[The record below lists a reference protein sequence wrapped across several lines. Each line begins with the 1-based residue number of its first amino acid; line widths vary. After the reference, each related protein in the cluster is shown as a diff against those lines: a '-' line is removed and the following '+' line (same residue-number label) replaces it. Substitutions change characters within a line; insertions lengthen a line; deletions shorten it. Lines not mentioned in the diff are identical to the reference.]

1 MKKRIISLM
10 LASVMV
16 ISTLAACGSSN
27 TGTNETPAETP
38 AAETE
43 ATDES
48 AAQTGSDT
56 PLVAGYSNFSEKF
69 SMFFSETEYDKD
81 VAALTQAM
89 LVDVDRS
96 GAVVLNGI
104 EGETKDYAGTD
115 YTYTGAADL
124 TVTQNDNDTTT
135 YDFKLREDILF
146 SDGEPLTADDLIFNL
161 YVYLDPAY
169 DGFITLNTLPII
181 GLKNYQAN
189 STAADSVTADDVAAY
204 VESMPEALQTA
215 VSENIIAPTLTA
227 EKDWCTENYEA
238 QGAASAEEFFVACYS
253 TDESYDMAGKDY
265 DTIVSDVI
273 AMYGADYKT
282 LGSNYAGDDTYFDA
296 DVTSLA
302 EKALIE
308 EKVAAGEGEEVPNI
322 AGIEKL
328 GDYEVAVT
336 ISGFDATAVYQFVEF
351 GIAPLHYYGDKTQYD
366 YENNQ
371 FGFPRGDLTIVKDKT
386 TTPMGAGPYKFIKY
400 ENKIVYFEA
409 NDSYFKGAPK
419 IKNVQ
424 YKETDNSD
432 KIPGV
437 QQGTIDLTDPSGS
450 KQAFEQIGEING
462 NGELNGDV
470 IMTDR
475 VDNLGYGYIGINAD
489 TVRVGDDSD
498 SEQSKNLRKA
508 LATVL
513 ASYRDVAVD
522 SYYGD
527 AASVIN
533 YPISNTSWAAP
544 QKSDEGYQ
552 VAYSTDVDGNSIY
565 TDSMSAE
572 DKYAAAIEA
581 SLGYFEAAGYTVA
594 DGKLTAAPDGAKL
607 TYEIIIPGEGKGDH
621 PSFAILTDA
630 KAAFETIGFTLEIND
645 PTDSNIL
652 WDKTNAR
659 TQELWTAAWQ
669 ATPDPDMY
677 QTYHSESTASNYYQ
691 IADPDLDAYIMDA
704 RTSADQSYRKSV
716 YKECLNIILDWAV
729 EIPVYQRQNCIIYSP
744 ERINADTFTPGV
756 TTYYKWWKEIENL
769 EMK

>member
-16 ISTLAACGSSN
+16 IGTLAGCGSGN
-27 TGTNETPAETP
+27 NATTGETTPA
-38 AAETE
+38 E

-48 AAQTGSDT
+48 AAETSSDT
-56 PLVAGYSNFSEKF
+56 PLVVGYQDFSEKF
-69 SMFFSETEYDKD
+69 SMFFNESEYDKD
-81 VAALTQAM
+81 VAAMTQAM

-96 GAVVLNGI
+96 GAVVMNGV
-104 EGETKDYAGTD
+104 EGETIPYAGTD

-124 TVTQNDNDTTT
+124 TVIQNDDDTTT
-135 YDFKLREDILF
+135 YDFKLRDDITF
-146 SDGEPLTADDLIFNL
+146 SDGEPLTADDVIFSL
-161 YVYLDPAY
+161 YVFLDPAY
-169 DGFITLNTLPII
+169 DGFNVLNTLPIV

-204 VESMPEALQTA
+204 VKEMPEALKTA

-238 QGAASAEEFFVACYS
+238 QGAASAEEFFVACYG
-253 TDESYDMAGKDY
+253 TDDSYDMAGKDY
-265 DTIVSDVI
+265 DTIVNDVI
-273 AMYGADYKT
+273 AMYDGDYKT
-282 LGSNYAGDDTYFDA
+282 LGSNYAGDEAYFDG

-302 EKALIE
+302 EKLLIE

-322 AGIEKL
+322 EGIKKL
-328 GDYEVAVT
+328 GDYEVSVT
-336 ISGFDATAVYQFVEF
+336 INGFDATAVYQFLDF
-351 GIAPLHYYGDKTQYD
+351 GIAPLHYYGDKAQYD
-366 YENNQ
+366 YDNNK
-371 FGFPRGDLTIVKDKT
+371 FGFPRGDLSIVKEKT
-386 TTPMGAGPYKFIKY
+386 TKPMGAGPYKFIKY
-400 ENKIVYFEA
+400 ENKTVYFEA
-409 NDSYFKGAPK
+409 NDTYYKGTPK
-419 IKNVQ
+419 IKNLQ
-424 YKETDNSD
+424 FKESD
-432 KIPGV
+432 DADMIPGV
-437 QQGTIDLTDPSGS
+437 QQGTIDLADPSGS
-450 KQAFEQIGEING
+450 KKAFEQIGEING

-489 TVRVGDDSD
+489 TVNVGGEAS
-498 SEQSKNLRKA
+498 SEQSKDLRKA
-508 LATVL
+508 IATILSV
-513 ASYRDVAVD
+513 YRDVSID

-552 VAYSTDVDGNSIY
+552 LAYSVDVDGNPIY

-572 DKYAAAIEA
+572 EKYYAAIQAA
-581 SLGYFEAAGYTVA
+581 LGYFEAAGYTVT
-594 DGKLTAAPDGAKL
+594 DGKLTAAPAGAKL
-607 TYEIIIPGEGKGDH
+607 TYEIVIGADGKGDH

-630 KAAFETIGFTLEIND
+630 KAALETIGFTLEIND
-645 PTDSNIL
+645 PTDSNIM
-652 WDKTNAR
+652 WDKLNAR
-659 TQELWTAAWQ
+659 TQELWVAAWQ

-677 QTYHSESTASNYYQ
+677 QTYHSKSTASNYYQ
-691 IADPDLDAYIMDA
+691 INDADLDAYIMDA

-756 TTYYKWWKEIENL
+756 TTYYKWWKEIQNL
-769 EMK
+769 EMN